1 MFPLSDNVQKLR
13 EKLQRFMDEYVYP
26 VETELF
32 RDAHNQPDDFHQWR
46 PPRLLEEL
54 KQTARARGLWN
65 LFLPGKYGAG
75 LSNYEYAPL
84 AEIIGHSSWA
94 PEIFNCDAP
103 NTGNIEVL
111 VHYGS
116 EEQKREWLHP
126 LLEGEIRSAF
136 AMTEPDVA
144 SSDATNICTQIRRD
158 GDQCVISGHKWWTS
172 GAGDPRCKLLVT
184 MGLTDP
190 DNADR
195 HRRHSMI
202 LVPTGTAGV
211 TIRRYLP
218 VLGFREAP
226 HGHME
231 TIFDEVRVPAAN
243 LLLGEGRGFEIA
255 QGRLG
260 PGRIHHC
267 MRMIGVSER
276 ALERTCRRLGERIA
290 FGKPV
295 AEQSVWEERVANA
308 RCAIEQARLLTMNAA
323 WKMDQLGNKAAKAE
337 IAMIKV
343 VVPTVTQWIVDMAIQ
358 AFGGGGV
365 ADAVLAQAYIY
376 ARAGRI
382 VDGPDE
388 VHRAQLARLELKKHS
403 NPHAEQ
409 TGGSTGVTITQGMD
423 YLPANRLGKP
433 KTVPA

>member
-1 MFPLSDNVQKLR
+1 MFPFSNKVQDLR
-13 EKLQRFMDEYVYP
+13 EQLLRFMEEQVYP
-26 VETELF
+26 NEMELF
-32 RDAHNQPDDFHQWR
+32 RDAHNQPHDFRDWQ
-46 PPRLLEEL
+46 PPGLLEEL
-54 KQTARARGLWN
+54 KEAARARGLWN

-75 LSNYEYAPL
+75 LSNYDYAPL
-84 AEIIGHSSWA
+84 AEIMGRSCWA

-116 EEQKREWLHP
+116 EEQKRHWLDP
-126 LLEGEIRSAF
+126 LLEGRIRSAF
-136 AMTEPDVA
+136 AMTEPEVA
-144 SSDATNICTQIRRD
+144 SSDATNIRTKIRRD
-158 GDQCVISGHKWWTS
+158 GDHYIITGRKWWTS
-172 GAGDPRCKLLVT
+172 GAGDPRCKLLIT
-184 MGLTDP
+184 MGLTDS
-190 DNADR
+190 DNSDR

-202 LVPTGTAGV
+202 LVPTEAPGV

-231 TIFDEVRVPAAN
+231 TIFDEVRVPATN

-276 ALERTCRRLGERIA
+276 ALERMCRRLSERVA
-290 FGKPV
+290 FGKPI
-295 AEQSVWEERVANA
+295 AQHSVWEERIADA
-308 RCAIEQARLLTMNAA
+308 RCAIDQARLLTLNAA
-323 WKMDQLGNKAAKAE
+323 WKMDQVGNKEAKAE
-337 IAMIKV
+337 IAMIKI
-343 VVPTVTQWIVDMAIQ
+343 VVPTVTARVVDMAIQ

-388 VHRAQLARLELKKHS
+388 VHRAQLARLELKKCG
-403 NPHAEQ
+403 NQRAER
-409 TGGSTGVTITQGMD
+409 TGASTAVTVTQGVD
-423 YLPANRLGKP
+423 HLPANSFSVDSPISL
-433 KTVPA
+433 